1 MREGMSSKEAEQQA
15 RLAFGNRTLLEERSR
30 EVWQWPTLES
40 IAADVRFALR
50 QLRKSPGFTIA
61 AVLTLALAIGA
72 NAVVFGLM
80 DGLVLRPLNV
90 PQSGSLYGTHYGDN
104 PAWQSYPNYIDL
116 RDRNRSFEDLAAF
129 NMVLGVG
136 FDTGKDPIAANG
148 FAATGNYFDVL
159 RIHPYLG
166 RLFHASDEH
175 GPNSAPYVVLTYA
188 YWHTRFHDDPGVVGR
203 SVQLDKHPF
212 TIIGVAPPEFQ
223 GTIMFIAPDFFMP
236 IVNEEQMG
244 APSLNTRAT
253 EHAVFEALGHLKPGV
268 TPAQAVADV
277 GAVNTYLEKTYP
289 REIVHHGTALSRE
302 GLTSFG
308 PAVRAF
314 VAGLMVLSGL
324 ILLAACAN
332 LGSLFA
338 ARAADRSREVAL
350 RLALGSSRKR
360 ILRGLLTEALLISLA
375 GGAAG
380 LLVSFMLL
388 RRMSIWQPIPAVP
401 LHLPVTPDAMLYV
414 VALGLAL
421 LSGFLFGI
429 VPIRQILRAN
439 PYEIVKA
446 GSSARIG
453 RRLTIRDVLLV
464 VQIAICAVLVTSSLV
479 AVRGLVRSLHSKF
492 GFDPRDTMTA
502 GVDLATAG
510 YSADKVPAMQRRMID
525 AMGTI
530 PGVEAV
536 GLVNGYPP
544 LVYTAGNRA
553 DVYKEETS
561 DLRPPNAA
569 AMPFR
574 YEVSPGYF
582 EAAGTTLLAGRS
594 FSWQDDKNAPAVAVI
609 NRDFAGTM
617 FGSVTSAVGRN
628 YRLQDGTRVQV
639 VGVVEDGKYMSLTE
653 AQQPAMFLPFLQSPA
668 SSAYLVVRSKRDPQ
682 QLAAAMRSKVREL
695 DAGLPVDTQT
705 WTPDAGG
712 GSVSCAS
719 GYHGAGRAGADGR
732 HVVDYRHL
740 WDGGVFG
747 QQAAA
752 RARYSHGAGRA
763 AQGSVA
769 RGAGAALQVAGN
781 RVGRGAGHGA
791 PRHARAGVHR
801 LPGYAARSVRAGR
814 GCGGNGIAGA
824 AGNVDSGAT
833 RAFGQS
839 SDPAA
844 RRLRQ
849 RVHTSNGSILDLV
862 RNTATVSSLR
872 QIANS
877 LTEVGWAL
885 KSQLVFTDGRSEAPS
900 IASESGPL
908 LSS

>member
-1 MREGMSSKEAEQQA
+1 MDWIPQIFRRRKIYCDLSEEIRLHIEERTEQLVREGMSPKDAAREA
-15 RLAFGNRTLLEERSR
+15 RLAFGNPTLLEERSR

-50 QLRKSPGFTIA
+50 QLRRSPGFTIA
-61 AVLTLALAIGA
+61 AVLTLTLAIGA
-72 NAVVFGLM
+72 NAVVFGIM
-80 DGLVLRPLNV
+80 DGTVLRPLNV
-90 PQSGSLYGTHYGDN
+90 PHSESLYGTHYGDN
-104 PAWQSYPNYIDL
+104 PTWQSYPNYIDL

-136 FDTGKDPIAANG
+136 FDTGKNPIAANG

-166 RLFHASDEH
+166 RFFHASDEH

-188 YWHTRFHDDPGVVGR
+188 YWHTRFNDDPGVVGR
-203 SVQLDKHPF
+203 SVQLDKHPY

-236 IVNEEQMG
+236 ILNEEQMG

-268 TPAQAVADV
+268 TFAQAVADV

-289 REIVHHGTALSRE
+289 REIIHHDTALSRE

-314 VAGLMVLSGL
+314 VTGLMVLSGL

-338 ARAADRSREVAL
+338 ARAADRSRELAL

-380 LLVSFMLL
+380 LLISFMLL
-388 RRMSIWQPIPAVP
+388 RRMSVWQPIPAVP
-401 LHLPVTPDAMLYV
+401 LHLPVTPGATLYV

-421 LSGFLFGI
+421 FSGFLFGI
-429 VPIRQILRAN
+429 VPIRQILNAN

-446 GSSARIG
+446 GSSARTG

-464 VQIAICAVLVTSSLV
+464 TQIAICAVLVTSSLV
-479 AVRGLVRSLHSKF
+479 ALRGLVRSLHSNF
-492 GFDPRDTMTA
+492 GFDPHNTMTA
-502 GVDLATAG
+502 GVDLTAAG
-510 YSADKVPAMQRRMID
+510 YSADQVPAMQRRMIE

-553 DVYKEETS
+553 DVYKEETT

-582 EAAGTTLLAGRS
+582 SAAGTTPLAGRI
-594 FSWQDDKNAPAVAVI
+594 FSWQDDKNAPAVAII
-609 NRDFAGTM
+609 NRDFAATM
-617 FGSVTSAVGRN
+617 FGSVTGAIGRN
-628 YRLQDGTRVQV
+628 YRLQDGTRVRV

-668 SSAYLVVRSKRDPQ
+668 SAAYILVRSKRDPQ

-695 DAGLPVDTQT
+695 DAGLPVDTQS
-705 WTPDAGG
+705 WTQMLEVVLFPARVATMALGVLG
-712 GSVSCAS
+712 LMGAMLSITGIFGMAAYSVSKRIREL
-719 GYHGAGRAGADGR
+719 GIRI
-732 HVVDYRHL
+732 
-740 WDGGVFG
+740 
-747 QQAAA
+747 
-752 RARYSHGAGRA
+752 
-763 AQGSVA
+763 
-769 RGAGAALQVAGN
+769 AL
-781 RVGRGAGHGA
+781 GA
-791 PRHARAGVHR
+791 PRKEVLQAALGRPFKLLAIGSAAGLAMGLLATRVLAFIVYQATPRDPFVLAGVVVAMALLGLLATWIPAQR
-801 LPGYAARSVRAGR
+801 ALSV
-814 GCGGNGIAGA
+814 N
-824 AGNVDSGAT
+824 
-833 RAFGQS
+833 
-839 SDPAA
+839 P
-844 RRLRQ
+844 L
-849 RVHTSNGSILDLV
+849 ILLHED
-862 RNTATVSSLR
+862 
-872 QIANS
+872 
-877 LTEVGWAL
+877 
-885 KSQLVFTDGRSEAPS
+885 
-900 IASESGPL
+900 
-908 LSS
+908 

>member
-1 MREGMSSKEAEQQA
+1 MDWIPNICRRRKLSNDLSLEQLG
-15 RLAFGNRTLLEERSR
+15 RDLS
-30 EVWQWPTLES
+30 QWPTLES

-50 QLRKSPGFTIA
+50 QLRKSPGFATA

-72 NAVVFGLM
+72 NAVVFGIM

-90 PQSGSLYGTHYGDN
+90 PQSESLYGTHYGDN
-104 PAWQSYPNYIDL
+104 LAWQSYPNYIDL

-136 FDTGKDPIAANG
+136 FDAGKDPIAANG
-148 FAATGNYFDVL
+148 FATTGNYFDVL

-188 YWHTRFHDDPGVVGR
+188 YWHSRFHDDQGVVGR
-203 SVQLDKHPF
+203 IVQLDKHPF
-212 TIIGVAPPEFQ
+212 TIIGVAPPKFQ
-223 GTIMFIAPDFFMP
+223 GTIMFLAPDFFMP

-244 APSLNTRAT
+244 APSVSTRAT
-253 EHAVFEALGHLKPGV
+253 EHGVFEALGHLKPGV
-268 TPAQAVADV
+268 TTAQAMTDV
-277 GAVNTYLEKTYP
+277 DGVNGYLEKTYP
-289 REIVHHGTALSRE
+289 RQIVHHGTELSRE

-314 VAGLMVLSGL
+314 VAGLMVLAAL

-360 ILRGLLTEALLISLA
+360 ILRGLLAEAMLISFA

-401 LHLPVTPDAMLYV
+401 LHLPVTPDPMLSV
-414 VALGLAL
+414 VALALAL

-446 GSSARIG
+446 GSNARIG

-464 VQIAICAVLVTSSLV
+464 AQIAICAVLVTSSLV
-479 AVRGLVRSLHSKF
+479 AVRGLVRSLHSKL
-492 GFDPRDTMTA
+492 GFDPHDTITA
-502 GVDLATAG
+502 SVNLATAG
-510 YSADKVPAMQRRMID
+510 YSADKVPAMQRRMIEE
-525 AMGTI
+525 METI
-530 PGVEAV
+530 PGVKAV

-553 DVYKEETS
+553 DVYQEEAS

-582 EAAGTTLLAGRS
+582 EAAGTSLLAGRN
-594 FSWQDDKNAPAVAVI
+594 FSWQDDKHAPAVAVI
-609 NRDFAGTM
+609 NRHFAGTM
-617 FGSVTSAVGRN
+617 FGSVTGAIGRH
-628 YRLQDGTRVQV
+628 YKLQDGTRVQV

-653 AQQPAMFLPFLQSPA
+653 AQQPAMFLPYLQSP
-668 SSAYLVVRSKRDPQ
+668 SSAAYLVVRSNRDPQ
-682 QLAAAMRSKVREL
+682 QLAALMRTKVHEL
-695 DAGLPVDTQT
+695 DAGLPVDTQS
-705 WTPDAGG
+705 WTQMLEVVLFPARVATMALGVLG
-712 GSVSCAS
+712 LMGAMLSITGIFGMAAYSVSKRLREL
-719 GYHGAGRAGADGR
+719 GIRM
-732 HVVDYRHL
+732 
-740 WDGGVFG
+740 
-747 QQAAA
+747 
-752 RARYSHGAGRA
+752 
-763 AQGSVA
+763 
-769 RGAGAALQVAGN
+769 AL
-781 RVGRGAGHGA
+781 GA
-791 PRHARAGVHR
+791 PRKEVLHAALGRPFKLLAIGSAAGLAMGLLATRVLAFIVYQATPRDPFVLAGVVMAMSLLGLLATWIPAQR
-801 LPGYAARSVRAGR
+801 ALSV
-814 GCGGNGIAGA
+814 NPTIL
-824 AGNVDSGAT
+824 
-833 RAFGQS
+833 
-839 SDPAA
+839 
-844 RRLRQ
+844 LRE
-849 RVHTSNGSILDLV
+849 D
-862 RNTATVSSLR
+862 
-872 QIANS
+872 
-877 LTEVGWAL
+877 
-885 KSQLVFTDGRSEAPS
+885 
-900 IASESGPL
+900 
-908 LSS
+908 

>member
-1 MREGMSSKEAEQQA
+1 MNWIPQIFRRHSIYSDLSEEIRLHIEERSEQLMREGMSAKEAEREA
-15 RLAFGNRTLLEERSR
+15 RRAFGNRTLVEQRSR

-40 IAADVRFALR
+40 IASDVRLAVR
-50 QLRKSPGFTIA
+50 QLRKSPGFTMA
-61 AVLTLALAIGA
+61 AVLTLTLAIGA
-72 NAVVFGLM
+72 NAVVFGLL

-90 PQSGSLYGTHYGDN
+90 PQAESLYGTHYGDN
-104 PAWQSYPNYIDL
+104 PTWQSYPNYIDL

-159 RIHPYLG
+159 RIHPWLG

-175 GPNSAPYVVLTYA
+175 GPNSAPYIVLTYA
-188 YWHTRFHDDPGVVGR
+188 YWHTRFHDDRGVVGR
-203 SVQLDKHPF
+203 TVEVDKHPF
-212 TIIGVAPPEFQ
+212 TIIGVTPPGFQ
-223 GTIMFIAPDFFMP
+223 GTIMFLAPDFFMP
-236 IVNEEQMG
+236 IVNEEEMG
-244 APSLNTRAT
+244 APSLKTRGT
-253 EHAVFEALGHLKPGV
+253 EHALFESLGHLKPGV

-277 GAVNTYLEKTYP
+277 GAVNGYLEKAYP
-289 REIVHHGTALSRE
+289 REIVHHDTALSRE

-360 ILRGLLTEALLISLA
+360 ILRGLLTEALVISLA

-388 RRMSIWQPIPAVP
+388 RRMSVWQPIPGVP
-401 LHLPVTPDAMLYV
+401 LHLPVTPDAMLYL

-429 VPIRQILRAN
+429 VPIRQILGAN
-439 PYEIVKA
+439 PYEIIKA
-446 GSSARIG
+446 GSSAGTG
-453 RRLTIRDVLLV
+453 RRLTLRDVLLV
-464 VQIAICAVLVTSSLV
+464 AQIAICAVLVTSSLV
-479 AVRGLVRSLHSKF
+479 AVRGLERSLHSKF

-510 YSADKVPAMQRRMID
+510 YSADKVPAMQRRMIE

-530 PGVEAV
+530 PGVKAV

-553 DVYKEETS
+553 DVYKEETRE
-561 DLRPPNAA
+561 LKPRNAA

-582 EAAGTTLLAGRS
+582 EAAGTNLLAGRS
-594 FSWQDDKNAPAVAVI
+594 FTWQDDKGGPAVAVV
-609 NRDFAGTM
+609 NSDFAVRM
-617 FGSVTSAVGRN
+617 FGSVTGAAGRN
-628 YRLQDGTRVQV
+628 YRLQDGTLVQV

-653 AQQPAMFLPFLQSPA
+653 LQQPAMFLPFLQSP
-668 SSAYLVVRSKRDPQ
+668 SSAAYLVVRSKRDPQ
-682 QLAAAMRSKVREL
+682 QLAAAMRRKVREL

-705 WTPDAGG
+705 WSQMLEVVLFPARVATMALGVLG
-712 GSVSCAS
+712 LMGAMLSITGIFGMAAYSVSTRLRELGIRMAL
-719 GYHGAGRAGADGR
+719 G
-732 HVVDYRHL
+732 
-740 WDGGVFG
+740 
-747 QQAAA
+747 
-752 RARYSHGAGRA
+752 A
-763 AQGSVA
+763 AQKEVLHTALGRPFKLLAIGSA
-769 RGAGAALQVAGN
+769 AGLALGLLGT
-781 RVGRGAGHGA
+781 RVLAFIVYQA
-791 PRHARAGVHR
+791 TPRDPFVLAGVVVAMALLGLLATWIPAQR
-801 LPGYAARSVRAGR
+801 ALSV
-814 GCGGNGIAGA
+814 NPLIL
-824 AGNVDSGAT
+824 
-833 RAFGQS
+833 
-839 SDPAA
+839 
-844 RRLRQ
+844 LRE
-849 RVHTSNGSILDLV
+849 D
-862 RNTATVSSLR
+862 
-872 QIANS
+872 
-877 LTEVGWAL
+877 
-885 KSQLVFTDGRSEAPS
+885 
-900 IASESGPL
+900 
-908 LSS
+908 

>member
-1 MREGMSSKEAEQQA
+1 MDWIPPIFRRRKIYNDLSEEIRLHIEERTEQLVREGMSPKQAAREA

-40 IAADVRFALR
+40 IAADVRIALR
-50 QLRKSPGFTIA
+50 QLRRSPGFTIA

-80 DGLVLRPLNV
+80 DGMVLRPLNV
-90 PQSGSLYGTHYGDN
+90 PQAGSLYGTHYGDN

-136 FDTGKDPIAANG
+136 FDTGKNPIAANG

-175 GPNSAPYVVLTYA
+175 GPNSAPYVVLTYQ
-188 YWHTRFHDDPGVVGR
+188 YWRTRFNGDPGVVGR
-203 SVQLDKHPF
+203 SVQLDKHAF

-268 TPAQAVADV
+268 TLAQAVSDV
-277 GAVNTYLEKTYP
+277 GAVNGYLEKTYP
-289 REIVHHGTALSRE
+289 KEIVHHGTALSRE

-360 ILRGLLTEALLISLA
+360 ILRGLLTEALLISFA

-388 RRMSIWQPIPAVP
+388 RRMSTWQPIPGVP
-401 LHLPVTPDAMLYV
+401 LHLPVAPGAMLYV

-421 LSGFLFGI
+421 FSGFLFGI

-439 PYEIVKA
+439 PYEVVKA
-446 GSSARIG
+446 GPSARTG

-492 GFDPRDTMTA
+492 GFDPRGTMTA
-502 GVDLATAG
+502 GVDLAAAG
-510 YSADKVPAMQRRMID
+510 YSDDKVPAMQRRIIE
-525 AMGTI
+525 AIGTI
-530 PGVEAV
+530 PGVDAV

-561 DLRPPNAA
+561 DLSPPNAA

-574 YEVSPGYF
+574 YEVSPKYF

-594 FSWQDDKNAPAVAVI
+594 FLWGDDKNAPSVAVV
-609 NRDFAGTM
+609 NREFADRM
-617 FGSVTSAVGRN
+617 FGSVTGAVGRN

-639 VGVVEDGKYMSLTE
+639 AGVVEDGKYMSLTE

-668 SSAYLVVRSKRDPQ
+668 SAAYLVVRSKRDPQ
-682 QLAAAMRSKVREL
+682 QLAAAMQEQGARTGCGTSGRHA
-695 DAGLPVDTQT
+695 DVD
-705 WTPDAGG
+705 PDAGG
-712 GSVSCAS
+712 RSVSGAS
-719 GYHGAGRAGADGR
+719 GYHGAGRAGADGC
-732 HVVDYRHL
+732 HVVHYRHL
-740 WDGGVFG
+740 RNGGVFG
-747 QQAAA
+747 QQSAA

-769 RGAGAALQVAGN
+769 RGTGTALQIAGD
-781 RVGRGAGHGA
+781 RICRRADHGA
-791 PRHARAGVHR
+791 TRHSRASVHR
-801 LPGYAARSVRAGR
+801 IPGYPARSVGAGR
-814 GCGGNGIAGA
+814 GCVSNGIAGA
-824 AGNVDSGAT
+824 AGNVDSSAA
-833 RAFGQS
+833 RSLGQS

-849 RVHTSNGSILDLV
+849 RVHFSNRIIRVYSRNDANDL
-862 RNTATVSSLR
+862 S
-872 QIANS
+872 
-877 LTEVGWAL
+877 
-885 KSQLVFTDGRSEAPS
+885 
-900 IASESGPL
+900 
-908 LSS
+908 

>member
-1 MREGMSSKEAEQQA
+1 MNWLPNIFRRRKLDNDPSQEIRPHIEERTEQLIFAGTSSKDPEQQA
-15 RLAFGNRTLLEERSR
+15 GVAFGTRELPEERSR
-30 EVWQWPTLES
+30 EAWSWPTLES

-50 QLRKSPGFTIA
+50 QLRKSPGFTTA

-72 NAVVFGLM
+72 NAVVFGIM

-90 PQSGSLYGTHYGDN
+90 PQSESLYGTHYGDN

-136 FDTGKDPIAANG
+136 FDTGKNPIAANG

-166 RLFHASDEH
+166 RFFHASDEH

-188 YWHTRFHDDPGVVGR
+188 YWHSRFHDDPGVVGR
-203 SVQLDKHPF
+203 SVLLDKHPF
-212 TIIGVAPPEFQ
+212 TILGVAPPKFQ

-236 IVNEEQMG
+236 LVNEEQMG

-268 TPAQAVADV
+268 TTAQATADV
-277 GAVNTYLEKTYP
+277 DGVNSYLEKTYP
-289 REIVHHGTALSRE
+289 REIVHHGTVLSRE

-360 ILRGLLTEALLISLA
+360 ILRGQLTEALLISLA

-401 LHLPVTPDAMLYV
+401 LHLPVTPDPMLSV

-446 GSSARIG
+446 GSNARMG

-464 VQIAICAVLVTSSLV
+464 AQIAICAVLVTSSLV

-492 GFDPRDTMTA
+492 GFDPHDTMTA
-502 GVDLATAG
+502 SANLATAG

-525 AMGTI
+525 VMKTI
-530 PGVEAV
+530 PGVEVV

-553 DVYKEETS
+553 DVYKEETT
-561 DLRPPNAA
+561 DLRPANAA

-582 EAAGTTLLAGRS
+582 QAAGTSLLAGRN

-609 NRDFAGTM
+609 NRYFAGTM
-617 FGSVTSAVGRN
+617 FGSVTGAVGRN
-628 YRLQDGTRVQV
+628 YRLQDGTHVQV

-668 SSAYLVVRSKRDPQ
+668 GAAYLVVRSRRDPQ
-682 QLAAAMRSKVREL
+682 QLAAAMRMKVHEL

-705 WTPDAGG
+705 WTQMLEVVLFPARVATMALGVLG
-712 GSVSCAS
+712 LMGAMLSITGIFGMAAYSVSKRLRELGIRMA
-719 GYHGAGRAGADGR
+719 
-732 HVVDYRHL
+732 L
-740 WDGGVFG
+740 
-747 QQAAA
+747 
-752 RARYSHGAGRA
+752 
-763 AQGSVA
+763 GSPRKEVLH
-769 RGAGAALQVAGN
+769 AALGRPFKLLAIGSAAGLAMGLLAT
-781 RVGRGAGHGA
+781 RVLAFIVYQA
-791 PRHARAGVHR
+791 TPRDPFVLAGVVMAMSLLGLLATWIPAQR
-801 LPGYAARSVRAGR
+801 ALSV
-814 GCGGNGIAGA
+814 NPTIL
-824 AGNVDSGAT
+824 
-833 RAFGQS
+833 
-839 SDPAA
+839 
-844 RRLRQ
+844 LRE
-849 RVHTSNGSILDLV
+849 D
-862 RNTATVSSLR
+862 
-872 QIANS
+872 
-877 LTEVGWAL
+877 
-885 KSQLVFTDGRSEAPS
+885 
-900 IASESGPL
+900 
-908 LSS
+908 